1 MYNSLVNGRTKP
13 FVKLFLFLLIG
24 LPVIIFPQD
33 LDMNKVRAEEEFHY
47 GVEAYHMGYFGK
59 ALQSFEKALSYQP
72 EDALI
77 KTWLGRTYY
86 RMGFEETALSIWD
99 ELRSSGKSSSLLE
112 TQEKIIRLRRG
123 LGRELAPPERFVVQ
137 SQLDA
142 NQKGFYAFRRP
153 SSVVMKDDGTFYV
166 VAYGSGEIVNFNANS
181 LALNIKRGGLESY
194 DHPFD
199 LLEAGGAVF
208 ISEFE
213 GNRITKCTKDFQK
226 IKSFGQKGI
235 GPGQFLG
242 PQFMAVDGSG
252 YLYVTDWGN
261 GRVSKF
267 DLDGNFILSVGS
279 RTRLFPDV
287 MKPTGIAVHDR
298 KVYVADQK
306 KKRILVF
313 DTSGNY
319 LREYGQGELFAPEGL
334 LFYDGDTLLVA
345 DTIRIMKLDL
355 TNEVWSEWSDASNV
369 ARRIT
374 NLAMTANG
382 DVLAVDFD
390 LNKVFVISNIT
401 TLYTGYFAHID
412 RVDPRNYPEVTVD
425 VGVEDWYGKPILGL
439 TAFNFFITEFQ
450 NQVLET
456 TLVSSPSDRQPLNLV
471 VLIENSPE
479 MEPYREFVVS
489 ALKALLGLLSPDDRL
504 QIVTASAS
512 PEVNADFGR
521 LPARVWDEIM
531 TGKSEPFW
539 RLDLGVRKATD
550 DLLAFH
556 GKKSVIFFSSGT
568 LPPTAFKDFSMD
580 ENTRYMQNNGVG
592 FYPVYFNEKQTQE
605 ELDFMARETRGSPSL
620 YFNPQGI
627 QSVLEGIDAKKSSTY
642 VLTFTSPTDAQFGRR
657 YIDLSAQVTLYN
669 KMGRDE
675 NGYFAPRRY

>member
-1 MYNSLVNGRTKP
+1 VYNSLVNGRTKTP
-13 FVKLFLFLLIG
+13 VKLFLFLLIG
-24 LPVIIFPQD
+24 LPVIIFSQD

-59 ALQSFEKALSYQP
+59 ALQSFEKALSYRP

-86 RMGFEETALSIWD
+86 RMGFEETALNIWD
-99 ELRSSGKSSSLLE
+99 ELQSAGKGTSLLE
-112 TQEKIIRLRRG
+112 SQEKIIRLRRG
-123 LGRELAPPERFVVQ
+123 LGRELAPPEHFVVQ

-153 SSVVMKDDGTFYV
+153 SSIVMKNDGTFYV
-166 VAYGSGEIVNFNANS
+166 IAYGSGEIVNFNANS
-181 LALNIKRGGLESY
+181 LALNIRRGGLESY

-199 LLEAGGAVF
+199 LLEAGGAIF

-213 GNRITKCTKDFQK
+213 GNRITKCTQDFRK
-226 IKSFGQKGI
+226 IKSFGKKGI
-235 GPGQFLG
+235 GPGEFLG
-242 PQFMAVDGSG
+242 PQFMAADESG

-261 GRVSKF
+261 GRISKF
-267 DLDGNFILSVGS
+267 DLDGTFILSFGS

-287 MKPTGIAVHDR
+287 MKPTGIAVQDK

-313 DTSGNY
+313 DTSGNF
-319 LREYGQGELFAPEGL
+319 LREYGQGELFSPEGL
-334 LFYDGDTLLVA
+334 LFYNPETLLVA
-345 DTIRIMKLDL
+345 DTTRIMKLDL
-355 TNEVWSEWSDASNV
+355 ANEVWSEWSDVSDV

-374 NLAMTANG
+374 NLTMTANG

-401 TLYTGYFAHID
+401 TLYTGYFTHID
-412 RVDPRNYPEVTVD
+412 RVDARNYPEVTVD
-425 VGVEDWYGKPILGL
+425 IGVEDWYGKPIQGL

-456 TLVSSPSDRQPLNLV
+456 TLVSSPSGRQALNLV
-471 VLIENSPE
+471 VLIENSPQ
-479 MEPYREFVVS
+479 MEPYREYIVS
-489 ALKALLGLLSPDDRL
+489 ALKTLTGLLSADDRL
-504 QIVTASAS
+504 QILTASAS
-512 PEVNADFGR
+512 PAVDAEFGQ
-521 LPARVWDEIM
+521 LPARVWDDII
-531 TGKSEPFW
+531 TRPSERFW
-539 RLDLGVRKATD
+539 RLDLGVRKAVD

-556 GKKSVIFFSSGT
+556 GKKAVIFFSSGT
-568 LPPTAFKDFSMD
+568 LPPTAFKDFSLD
-580 ENTRYMQNNGVG
+580 ENTRYMQNNGIG
-592 FYPVYFNEKQTQE
+592 FYPVYFNEEQTQD
-605 ELDFMARETRGSPSL
+605 ELDFMALETRGRPSL

-627 QSVLEGIDAKKSSTY
+627 QNVLAGIDGKKTSTY
-642 VLTFTSPTDAQFGRR
+642 VLTFTSPTDSQFGQR

-669 KMGRDE
+669 KTGRDE
-675 NGYFAPRRY
+675 SGYFAPRRY